1 MTTPSSSGGTGVLDR
16 PTSSGLADVIDTILD
31 KGLVIDAFVRV
42 AVVGI
47 ELLTVDARVVVASV
61 DTYLKFA
68 EAVNRLELAPR
79 EDQGLPGLAKGVS
92 EGASKGKVKGAA
104 AGALEAAEEKLHE
117 YGERSERRDRAS
129 RRDRDRED

>member
-1 MTTPSSSGGTGVLDR
+1 MTTPSQSASTGVLDR
-16 PTSSGLADVIDTILD
+16 PTSSGLADVVDTILD

-47 ELLTVDARVVVASV
+47 ELVTIDARVVVASV

-79 EDQGLPGLAKGVS
+79 EEQGLPGLAKGVT
-92 EGASKGKVKGAA
+92 EGSSKGKVKGAT
-104 AGALEAAEEKLHE
+104 AGAIEAAEEKLRDYTNSH
-117 YGERSERRDRAS
+117 GRRERSTRRAD
-129 RRDRDRED
+129 DEED